1 MKTPDIT
8 PFRSLDF
15 IANRM
20 EIPYQIQVQME
31 NHAQKGTVVIWRI
44 SIDHIYEIMY
54 CIHTSQI
61 KTSVGI

>member
-1 MKTPDIT
+1 MKTPDRA
-8 PFRSLDF
+8 PFHLLGF

-44 SIDHIYEIMY
+44 SIIYM
-54 CIHTSQI
+54 
-61 KTSVGI
+61 K

>member
-44 SIDHIYEIMY
+44 SIIYM
-54 CIHTSQI
+54 
-61 KTSVGI
+61 K